1 MKHCLAT
8 VALFIFTLN
17 AHAAAHKWV
26 DPDGTVHYSD
36 SIPPEVT
43 TAETVRN
50 ISSKGQAEAP
60 APATIPPKSI
70 AEREAEYKKS
80 KQEKEE
86 SSQKKTQEESR
97 ADEKKRNC
105 EVARKNLQTL
115 EEGGRIVTYDA
126 NGERTVMDDS
136 MREQRLAEAQ
146 KSVSENC
153 N

>member
-1 MKHCLAT
+1 MKLCLAA

-26 DPDGTVHYSD
+26 DADGTVHYSD

-43 TAETVRN
+43 TAETVRS
-50 ISSKGQAEAP
+50 ISRKDQAD
-60 APATIPPKSI
+60 APATVPSKSI
-70 AEREAEYKKS
+70 AEREAELKKS

-86 SSQKKTQEESR
+86 FSQRKTQEE
-97 ADEKKRNC
+97 ANTDEKKRSC
-105 EVARKNLQTL
+105 EVARQNLRTL

-126 NGERTVMDDS
+126 NGERTYLDDS
-136 MREQRLAEAQ
+136 ARAQRLAEAQ
-146 KSVSENC
+146 KSVLENC

>member
-8 VALFIFTLN
+8 VALFIFTLT
-17 AHAAAHKWV
+17 AYAEAHKWV
-26 DPDGTVHYSD
+26 DADGTVHYSD

-50 ISSKGQAEAP
+50 ISRKGQAEAP
-60 APATIPPKSI
+60 APATVPAKSI
-70 AEREAEYKKS
+70 AEREAELKKS
-80 KQEKEE
+80 KQEKEV
-86 SSQKKTQEESR
+86 SSQKKTQEETR

-105 EVARKNLQTL
+105 ETARQNVRTL

-126 NGERTVMDDS
+126 NGERIVMDDA
-136 MREQRLAEAQ
+136 MREQRLAEAH

>member
-8 VALFIFTLN
+8 VALFIFALN

-26 DPDGTVHYSD
+26 DADGTVHYSD

-60 APATIPPKSI
+60 ATVPSKSI

-80 KQEKEE
+80 KHEKEE

-97 ADEKKRNC
+97 VDEKKRNC
-105 EVARKNLQTL
+105 EAARQNLRTL

-126 NGERTVMDDS
+126 NGERTYLDDS
-136 MREQRLAEAQ
+136 AREQRLSEAQ

>member
-26 DPDGTVHYSD
+26 DADGKVHYSD

-43 TAETVRN
+43 TSETVRN
-50 ISSKGQAEAP
+50 ISRKGQAEAP
-60 APATIPPKSI
+60 ATVPSKSI

-86 SSQKKTQEESR
+86 SSQKRTQEESR
-97 ADEKKRNC
+97 ADEKKHNC
-105 EVARKNLQTL
+105 EVAHKNLQTL

-126 NGERTVMDDS
+126 NGERIVMDDS
-136 MREQRLAEAQ
+136 MREQRLAEAR

>member
-8 VALFIFTLN
+8 VALFIFILN

-26 DPDGTVHYSD
+26 DADGKVHYSD

-50 ISSKGQAEAP
+50 ISRKGEAEAP
-60 APATIPPKSI
+60 VTIPAKSI

-80 KQEKEE
+80 KHEKEE
-86 SSQKKTQEESR
+86 SSQRKTQEESR
-97 ADEKKRNC
+97 VDEKKHNC
-105 EVARKNLQTL
+105 EVARQNLRTL

-126 NGERTVMDDS
+126 NGERTYLDDS
-136 MREQRLAEAQ
+136 TREQRLAEAQ

>member
-26 DPDGTVHYSD
+26 DADGTVHYSD

-43 TAETVRN
+43 TSETVRN
-50 ISSKGQAEAP
+50 ISRKGRAEAP
-60 APATIPPKSI
+60 APTPSKSI

-97 ADEKKRNC
+97 VDEKKHNC
-105 EVARKNLQTL
+105 EIARKNLLTL

-126 NGERTVMDDS
+126 NGERTYLDDS
-136 MREQRLAEAQ
+136 AREQRLAEAQ